1 MVTLLYF
8 SLIYPSLTSLDLI
21 DYLKHTIPALFQLI
35 DYFANTIV
43 IESSY
48 VAPALAYGV
57 LYICWLV
64 YYTTSEEDRY
74 IYIVLKLENSTQWA
88 LLVGILVF
96 YFIVFQFIRL
106 LNHFKFA
113 GKLAQKRQSTATV
126 SSSIEKASSSN
137 ENDCE

>member
-8 SLIYPSLTSLDLI
+8 SLIYPTLTSLDLI
-21 DYLKHTIPALFQLI
+21 DYLKHTVPALFQFL

-57 LYICWLV
+57 LYIFWLV

-74 IYIVLKLENSTQWA
+74 IYSVLKLENSTQWA
-88 LLVGILVF
+88 LLVGTLVF
-96 YFIVFQFIRL
+96 YFVVFQAIRL

-113 GKLAQKRQSTATV
+113 GTLA
-126 SSSIEKASSSN
+126 
-137 ENDCE
+137 

>member
-8 SLIYPSLTSLDLI
+8 SLIYPMLTSLDLI
-21 DYLKHTIPALFQLI
+21 DYLKHSIPALFQSI

-74 IYIVLKLENSTQWA
+74 IYSVLKLENSTQWA

-96 YFIVFQFIRL
+96 YFIVFQVIRL

-113 GKLAQKRQSTATV
+113 GKLAQKRQSTASVT
-126 SSSIEKASSSN
+126 SIEQASSSN
-137 ENDCE
+137 GNDCE